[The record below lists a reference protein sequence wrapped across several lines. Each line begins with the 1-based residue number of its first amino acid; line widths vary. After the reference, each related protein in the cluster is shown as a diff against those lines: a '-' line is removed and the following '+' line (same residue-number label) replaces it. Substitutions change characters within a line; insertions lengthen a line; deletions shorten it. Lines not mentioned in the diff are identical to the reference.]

1 MTSYPSKKEST
12 MSPRDESEY
21 DRKMDVITDQLEAL
35 ILNAMINVL
44 ERMNER
50 NEDQMI
56 CQTTITYI

>member
-1 MTSYPSKKEST
+1 